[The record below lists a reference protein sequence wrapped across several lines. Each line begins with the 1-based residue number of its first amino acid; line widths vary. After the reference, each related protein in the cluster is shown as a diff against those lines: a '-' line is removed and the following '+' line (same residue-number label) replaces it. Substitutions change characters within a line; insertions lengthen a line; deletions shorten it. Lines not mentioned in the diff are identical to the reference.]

1 VSQPAD
7 SHPARESHSADSH
20 AESRHRAV
28 ESLWIRL
35 QRLPDQMMFGPKA
48 EQPGAG
54 ARLRRMAR
62 YPYALLRDLAGGKL
76 NLHAIGLVY
85 ASVLAI
91 IPLLAVSLGILA
103 GFHAQGE
110 LEPLVHDFFAPMG
123 SAADKLGDRVM
134 EFANT
139 VRGGLVGSVG
149 LALLI
154 WTLLST
160 MKKVEDGF
168 NFVWH
173 VDQPRSLA
181 RRMAEYVALLII
193 GPVLLAAVVGLS
205 RLAAASE
212 PLRTLSALPPLAR
225 VMAMLLGL
233 APYVIASGLLTL
245 VYMVI
250 PNTRVRLLPA
260 LAGGVSAGILWAA
273 VGRFF
278 TLFVLYSARLTI
290 VYAGFAIV
298 IATLVWTYF
307 NWIILLIGAQVSFYA
322 QNPSYLRVGLR
333 EPRLSCADIER
344 LALGI
349 MYLVAARHRGGGE
362 SLTIALLS
370 DRLGY
375 PGIAVAR
382 MCATLEAAGF
392 LAAAGADGLLPGRDS
407 AQIPV
412 VAIITLARADSSGLI
427 RAASSTPAA
436 VLDMCG
442 ELEGAWQQRCGQ
454 LTLSQLLDRAAA
466 AAPQVPAGSA
476 LAALP
481 PQS

>member
-1 VSQPAD
+1 MSTTPDQRPTDD
-7 SHPARESHSADSH
+7 SRHPASESI
-20 AESRHRAV
+20 
-28 ESLWIRL
+28 WIRL
-35 QRLPDQMMFGPKA
+35 QRLPDRLMFGPQA
-48 EQPGAG
+48 ELPGAG

-62 YPYALLRDLAGGKL
+62 YPYALLRDLAGGEL

-91 IPLLAVSLGILA
+91 IPMLAFSFGILA
-103 GFHAQGE
+103 GFHAQGA
-110 LEPLVHDFFAPMG
+110 LEPLVRDFFAPMG
-123 SAADKLGDRVM
+123 SAADELSGRVM
-134 EFANT
+134 QFANT

-173 VDQPRSLA
+173 VDQPRNLA
-181 RRMAEYVALLII
+181 RRLAEYVALLII

-225 VMAMLLGL
+225 GVAMMLGL
-233 APYVIASGLLTL
+233 APYLIASGLLTL
-245 VYMVI
+245 VYIVV

-278 TLFVLYSARLTI
+278 TLFVLYSSRLTI

-307 NWIILLIGAQVSFYA
+307 NWIILLIGALVSFYA

-333 EPRLSCADIER
+333 EPRLSCADVER

-349 MYLVAARHRGGGE
+349 MYLVAARHRTGGGRV
-362 SLTIALLS
+362 SIALLS
-370 DRLGY
+370 DLLGY

-382 MCATLEAAGF
+382 MCATLEASGF
-392 LAAAGADGLLPGRDS
+392 LAATGADALLPARDS

-412 VAIITLARADSSGLI
+412 VAIIMVARAHSSGLI
-427 RAASSTPAA
+427 RASSATPTA
-436 VLDMCG
+436 VLEFCG
-442 ELEGAWQQRCGQ
+442 ELERTWQQHCGQ

-466 AAPQVPAGSA
+466 DPPPVPGDAAP
-476 LAALP
+476 AALP